1 MSKFKNLKPGDVLS
15 ETSFYKVEKVVGNRV
30 QLQVDNGDSVVFDQ
44 GYVDNFL
51 ASADQFSKEEKVSKT
66 ELTEIFLSY
75 PRTAITVNFNKQV
88 KEADVA
94 KEIQEAYEN
103 SNPKEFSTKM
113 KQALKKG
120 LAGEARTMIGR
131 HFGTQDEFGRVQFID
146 MSIDRDFSKPTYD
159 NRQRQVDTRTLN
171 WAIINDVKY
180 VVK

>member
-1 MSKFKNLKPGDVLS
+1 MSKFDKLVQGNVLS
-15 ETSFYKVEKVVGNRV
+15 ETAFYKVEKVVGNKV
-30 QLQVDNGDSVVFDQ
+30 QLQMDNGESVVLDK
-44 GYVDNFL
+44 GYVDSFL
-51 ASADQFSKEEKVSKT
+51 TSAEQFSKEEKVSKT

-103 SNPKEFSTKM
+103 SNPKEFSAKM
-113 KQALKKG
+113 KQAVKKG
-120 LAGEARTMIGR
+120 LAGEARTMVGR

-146 MSIDRDFSKPTYD
+146 MSLDRDFSKPTYD
-159 NRQRQVDTRTLN
+159 SRQRQVDTRTLN

-180 VVK
+180 IVK

>member
-1 MSKFKNLKPGDVLS
+1 MSKFKNLKVKEVLS
-15 ETSFYKVEKVVGNRV
+15 EQSFYTVEKIQGNKV
-30 QLQVDNGDSVVFDQ
+30 QLKTDSGQMIVVDE
-44 GYVDNFL
+44 GYVDSFL
-51 ASADQFSKEEKVSKT
+51 TSANQFSKEEKVSKT
-66 ELTEIFLSY
+66 ELTEIFLSF